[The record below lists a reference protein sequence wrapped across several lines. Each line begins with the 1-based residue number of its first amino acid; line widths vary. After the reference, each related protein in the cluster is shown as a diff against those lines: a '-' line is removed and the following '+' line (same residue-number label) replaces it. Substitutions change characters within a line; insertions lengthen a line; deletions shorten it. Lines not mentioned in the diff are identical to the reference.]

1 MTPKG
6 TVLIIGGAE
15 DKGDENEPDMAQKN
29 KEFEHFEI
37 LREILPKDN
46 GSKKKIEII
55 ATASSVPDEM
65 NQSYKKA
72 FAKLGYKNVDFIK
85 IESKEEA
92 RNQDF
97 AKRIHKA
104 HAVLFTGGD
113 QFSLSAILGGT
124 PTIAAIKEK
133 YYHDKD
139 FVVAGTSAGAMA
151 MTKIM
156 IYEGGINEAL
166 LMGDLKM
173 SSGLGIFDTC
183 IIDTHFIKR
192 GRFGRLANAIVMNP
206 ESLGIGLGED
216 TVMIIKKGDQAEC
229 RGSGTII
236 IIDGEEIGQTN
247 ITDAERDS
255 PIFVGNLKVHILS
268 KGCRFSIKERKLM
281 KPAIRKKA
289 LTAST

>member
-6 TVLIIGGAE
+6 TLLFIGGSE
-15 DKGDENEPDMAQKN
+15 DKGEQQELDMEQKN

-72 FAKLGYKNVDFIK
+72 FARIGYKNVDFIK
-85 IESKEEA
+85 IGDKEEA
-92 RNQDF
+92 RNPGF
-97 AKRIHKA
+97 EKRIHKA

-113 QFSLSAILGGT
+113 QFSLSATLGGT

-139 FVVAGTSAGAMA
+139 FVIAGTSAGAMA

-156 IYEGGINEAL
+156 IYEGGVNEAML
-166 LMGDLKM
+166 QGDLKM
-173 SSGLGIFDTC
+173 SSGLGIFGHC
-183 IIDTHFIKR
+183 IIDTHFIRR
-192 GRFGRLANAIVMNP
+192 GRFSRLANAIAMNP
-206 ESLGIGLGED
+206 ELLGVGLGED
-216 TVMIIKKGDQAEC
+216 TAMIIKKGDQAEC

-236 IIDGEEIGQTN
+236 VIDGAEIGQTN
-247 ITDAERDS
+247 IADAEKDA
-255 PIFVGNLKVHILS
+255 PIFVENIRVHMLT
-268 KGCRFSIKERKLM
+268 KGCRFSINERELM
-281 KPAIRKKA
+281 KPVKRKKA
-289 LTAST
+289 VAV